1 MINKNMF
8 FSTPTIKEYREMD
21 IPDIIRE
28 YLLTKGTWSR
38 PLRKNE
44 MPYPIHKEISVK
56 DLVTSGLF
64 VYGLKDN
71 PTNRKAIEYYCERWG
86 HIHLRIDEK
95 NVISVPSDLWEEC
108 DKKNEEFT
116 KGFDRKPKEAA
127 L

>member
-8 FSTPTIKEYREMD
+8 YGIPTINDYREMD
-21 IPDIIRE
+21 VLEIIRE

-38 PLRKNE
+38 PWRVGE
-44 MPYPIHKEISVK
+44 MPEPIHKEVSCK

-86 HIHLRIDEK
+86 HIHQRIDEK

-116 KGFDRKPKEAA
+116 KGLDRKPKEAA

>member
-8 FSTPTIKEYREMD
+8 YGDPTIENYRDMD
-21 IPDIIRE
+21 IREIIRE

-38 PLRKNE
+38 TWHIGEKPE
-44 MPYPIHKEISVK
+44 PIHKEVSCK

-71 PTNRKAIEYYCERWG
+71 PTNRKAVEYYCERWG
-86 HIHLRIDEK
+86 HIHQIVDK
-95 NVISVPSDLWEEC
+95 HNVITVPADLWEEC

-116 KGFDRKPKEAA
+116 NGNDRKPKEA
-127 L
+127 